1 MVEAKKNKV
10 WMYVG
15 IGCAGLL
22 LLVVATCVGVG
33 IYAKKK
39 LDQAGGP
46 QAFATQMITMRG
58 GLIALPALPEAER
71 EDAKKVLADLQAK
84 AKGFTKEDIKELS
97 EAMERL
103 GKAQKASADR
113 KPTAEDARA
122 FIDECKRIA
131 DKH

>member
-1 MVEAKKNKV
+1 MADNKKNKV

-15 IGCAGLL
+15 IGCASVL

-39 LDQAGGP
+39 MDQAGGP
-46 QAFATQMITMRG
+46 QAFATQMISMG
-58 GLIALPALPEAER
+58 GGMMALPALPEAER

-84 AKGFTKEDIKELS
+84 AKTFTKDDIKELGD
-97 EAMERL
+97 AMDRL
-103 GKAQKASADR
+103 GKAQKANPDR
-113 KPTAEDARA
+113 KPSADDARA
-122 FIDECKRIA
+122 FIADCKRIA

>member
-1 MVEAKKNKV
+1 MAENKKNKV

-15 IGCAGLL
+15 IGCGSLL
-22 LLVVATCVGVG
+22 LLAVIAVVLGAFWFKGKVQ
-33 IYAKKK
+33 
-39 LDQAGGP
+39 QAGGP
-46 QAFATQMITMRG
+46 QAMATQMIAMGG

-71 EDAKKVLADLQAK
+71 AEARQILTELQNK
-84 AKGFTKEDIKELS
+84 AKTFTKEDLKELG

-103 GKAQKASADR
+103 SEAQKAQSDR

-122 FIDECKRIA
+122 FLAECKRIA